1 MQVPFF
7 EWSKLYLED
16 RENYLDLIDRTLSKG
31 GFILQQDV
39 ADFEAKIRAHLDI
52 EHAIGVSDGTNAILL
67 GLRASGIGPGDEIF
81 SRAMLSLRQRNPSIS
96 RVPSR

>member
-52 EHAIGVSDGTNAILL
+52 EHSIGVSDGTNAILL
-67 GLRASGIGPGDEIF
+67 GLRADRATRFF